1 MGRTRAALS
10 SGALGTCLLALTA
23 CGGSQDASVVAVAAD
38 FYAAVGADDGE
49 TACALL
55 SPTTRAEVEQSS
67 GVSCAEGLRAEGLP
81 SAADVEDVS
90 VFGAM
95 AQVRY
100 AGETAYLTRDRD
112 GWRVLAA
119 GCTSRPTGPDDCQ
132 VEGG

>member
-1 MGRTRAALS
+1 MPRATAAAGVTALV
-10 SGALGTCLLALTA
+10 LCLTA
-23 CGGSQDASVVAVAAD
+23 CGGSQDADVESAAAD

-49 TACALL
+49 AACALL
-55 SPTTRAEVEQSS
+55 SPKTRTEVEQSS
-67 GVSCAEGLRAEGLP
+67 GTSCAEGLLEEDIPEVAEP
-81 SAADVEDVS
+81 EAVS

-95 AQVRY
+95 GQVRY

-119 GCTSRPTGPDDCQ
+119 ACTSRPAGPDDCQ